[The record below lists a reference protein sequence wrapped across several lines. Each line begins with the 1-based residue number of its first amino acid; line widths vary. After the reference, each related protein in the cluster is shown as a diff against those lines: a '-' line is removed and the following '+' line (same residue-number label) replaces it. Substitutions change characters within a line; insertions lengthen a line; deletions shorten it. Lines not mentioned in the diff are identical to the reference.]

1 MKTVLVTGG
10 SRGIGKAMVYVF
22 AKAGYNVI
30 LNYNNSEQSAKEIM
44 EDLKDCDGI
53 VEIFKADVSKRYE
66 VDKMLDYI
74 RSEFGHLD
82 VVINNAGISMVGLFT
97 DMSEEDW
104 NKIVAVNL
112 TGVYNV
118 TQSAL
123 KNIMINAK
131 CGTIINISSMWGITG
146 GSCEVA
152 YSATKAGVIG
162 MTKALAKE
170 LALSN
175 ITVNAIAP
183 GIIATDMMYNNY
195 TEKEIEEMTR
205 EVPLGRLGTP
215 IEVANLA
222 LYMASDN
229 ARFMTGQVIGLNGG
243 SVI

>member
-1 MKTVLVTGG
+1 
-10 SRGIGKAMVYVF
+10 
-22 AKAGYNVI
+22 
-30 LNYNNSEQSAKEIM
+30 
-44 EDLKDCDGI
+44 
-53 VEIFKADVSKRYE
+53 
-66 VDKMLDYI
+66 
-74 RSEFGHLD
+74 
-82 VVINNAGISMVGLFT
+82 MVGLFT
-97 DMSEEDW
+97 DMTEEDW

-131 CGTIINISSMWGITG
+131 TGTIINISSMWGITG

-162 MTKALAKE
+162 LTKALAKE

-195 TEKEIEEMTR
+195 TEKEIEEMIH
-205 EVPLGRLGTP
+205 EIPLGRLGTP

-222 LYMASDN
+222 LYLASDN